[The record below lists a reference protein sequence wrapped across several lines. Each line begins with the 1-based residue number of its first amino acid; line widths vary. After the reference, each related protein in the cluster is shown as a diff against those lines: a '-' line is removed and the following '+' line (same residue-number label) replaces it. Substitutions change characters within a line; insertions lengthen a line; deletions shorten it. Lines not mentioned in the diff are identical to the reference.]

1 MTNIQSQK
9 LRERITK
16 LLAIIENEIEN
27 EIESE
32 IENK

>member
-16 LLAIIENEIEN
+16 LLAIIENEIE
-27 EIESE
+27 SE